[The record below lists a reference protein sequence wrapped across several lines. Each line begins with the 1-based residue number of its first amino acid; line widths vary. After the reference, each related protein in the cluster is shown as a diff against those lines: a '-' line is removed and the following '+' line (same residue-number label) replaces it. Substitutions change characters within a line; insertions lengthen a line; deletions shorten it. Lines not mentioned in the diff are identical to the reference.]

1 MKRASR
7 IKLPVKLTM
16 WQGGYYKA
24 AKLMQNTPIHTAF
37 VSTNSITQGEQVA
50 GGGGNHSMTNLGY
63 TLILHIG
70 RFVGTVRL
78 MRKLMCI
85 CRESPFTVR
94 HFTVLKLGGEQ
105 LKKVE
110 VLRLQRLLRSASTLW
125 KD

>member
-1 MKRASR
+1 
-7 IKLPVKLTM
+7 
-16 WQGGYYKA
+16 
-24 AKLMQNTPIHTAF
+24 
-37 VSTNSITQGEQVA
+37 
-50 GGGGNHSMTNLGY
+50 MTNLGY

>member
-1 MKRASR
+1 
-7 IKLPVKLTM
+7 
-16 WQGGYYKA
+16 
-24 AKLMQNTPIHTAF
+24 
-37 VSTNSITQGEQVA
+37 
-50 GGGGNHSMTNLGY
+50 MTNLGY

-125 KD
+125 KDWFFLKVWYDCGTRQRVKEKVLNF

>member
-1 MKRASR
+1 MHRMCTVLVALTL
-7 IKLPVKLTM
+7 LPQ
-16 WQGGYYKA
+16 QG
-24 AKLMQNTPIHTAF
+24 
-37 VSTNSITQGEQVA
+37 
-50 GGGGNHSMTNLGY
+50 
-63 TLILHIG
+63 
-70 RFVGTVRL
+70 
-78 MRKLMCI
+78 I